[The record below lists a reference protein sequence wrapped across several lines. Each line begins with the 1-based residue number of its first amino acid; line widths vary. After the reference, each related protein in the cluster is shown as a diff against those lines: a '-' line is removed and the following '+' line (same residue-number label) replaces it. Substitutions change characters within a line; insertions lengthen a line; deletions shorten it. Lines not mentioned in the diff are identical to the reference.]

1 MTWAQLEQLTR
12 QVQQLPAQR
21 QQTSQQCSQVMV
33 SAHSTMIE
41 GSRLTVPEAFDF
53 LLGAA
58 PTLGPG
64 KPLVG
69 YDMLGDHARALDLA
83 LRRADA
89 QHLPSPALLRELAA
103 AVMHSTG
110 RATNT
115 ALGTVD
121 PTQGD
126 LRRGSVFIVGAN
138 SFPNAQKVPALVAA
152 LTDELRERMPAATTL
167 REQLTLAFEAH
178 QRLVSIHPFNDGNG
192 RTSRLLMNYVQRC
205 YGQPLTI
212 VFRED
217 LQAYFAALEQSRSAD
232 NLEVFLD
239 FMRGQHG
246 KSLDYQ
252 LTAGSP
258 SGDISLITS

>member
-1 MTWAQLEQLTR
+1 MTWTEIEHLTEL
-12 QVQQLPAQR
+12 VQQLPPVR
-21 QQTSQQCSQVMV
+21 QQTSQQLSQVMV

-41 GSRLTVPEAFDF
+41 GSRVTVLEAMDF
-53 LLGAA
+53 LLGEA

-64 KPLVG
+64 KPLEG

-83 LRRADA
+83 MERADA
-89 QHLPSPALLRELAA
+89 RQLPGPAFLRELAA
-103 AVMHSTG
+103 AVMRSTG
-110 RATNT
+110 RLTNT

-126 LRRGSVFIVGAN
+126 LRRNNVFIVGAS

-152 LTDELRERMPAATTL
+152 LVGELRERMPAVATL
-167 REQLTLAFEAH
+167 REQLELAFEAH

-192 RTSRLLMNYVQRC
+192 RTSRLLMNYVQRY

-217 LQAYFAALEQSRSAD
+217 RQAYFEALEQSRVTEDLA
-232 NLEVFLD
+232 VFMD

-246 KSLDYQ
+246 KSLTYQ
-252 LTAGSP
+252 LSASVPRT
-258 SGDISLITS
+258 

>member
-1 MTWAQLEQLTR
+1 MRWEEIKQLTQRVR
-12 QVQQLPAQR
+12 QLPVSQQQTGQQL
-21 QQTSQQCSQVMV
+21 SHVMV

-41 GSRLTVPEAFDF
+41 GSRVSVLEAFDF

-64 KPLVG
+64 KPLAG

-83 LRRADA
+83 LQRADA
-89 QHLPSPALLRELAA
+89 QQLPGPALLRELAA
-103 AVMHSTG
+103 AVMQSTG
-110 RATNT
+110 RPTNT

-126 LRRGSVFIVGAN
+126 LRRGNVFIVGAS

-152 LTDELRERMPAATTL
+152 LTGELRERMPVATTL
-167 REQLTLAFEAH
+167 RKQPELAFEAH

-192 RTSRLLMNYVQRC
+192 RTSRLLMNYVQR
-205 YGQPLTI
+205 YHGQPLTI

-217 LQAYFAALEQSRSAD
+217 RQAYFAALEESRVAND
-232 NLEVFLD
+232 LTVFLN
-239 FMRGQHG
+239 FMRVQHG
-246 KSLDYQ
+246 KSLVYQ
-252 LTAGSP
+252 LSVVAPP
-258 SGDISLITS
+258 S

>member
-1 MTWAQLEQLTR
+1 MTWTEIERLTEL
-12 QVQQLPAQR
+12 VQQLPPAR
-21 QQTSQQCSQVMV
+21 QQSSQQLSQVMV

-41 GSRLTVPEAFDF
+41 GSRVTVLEAMDF
-53 LLGAA
+53 LLGEA
-58 PTLGPG
+58 PILGPG
-64 KPLVG
+64 KPLEG

-83 LRRADA
+83 LERADA
-89 QHLPSPALLRELAA
+89 RQLPGPAFLRELAA
-103 AVMHSTG
+103 AVMRSTG
-110 RATNT
+110 RLTNT

-126 LRRGSVFIVGAN
+126 LRRNNVFIVGAS

-152 LTDELRERMPAATTL
+152 LVGELRERMPAAATL
-167 REQLTLAFEAH
+167 REQLELAFEAH

-192 RTSRLLMNYVQRC
+192 RTSRLLMNYVQRY

-217 LQAYFAALEQSRSAD
+217 RQAYFEALEQSRVAED
-232 NLEVFLD
+232 LAVFMD

-246 KSLDYQ
+246 KSLTYQ
-252 LTAGSP
+252 LSASVP
-258 SGDISLITS
+258 RI